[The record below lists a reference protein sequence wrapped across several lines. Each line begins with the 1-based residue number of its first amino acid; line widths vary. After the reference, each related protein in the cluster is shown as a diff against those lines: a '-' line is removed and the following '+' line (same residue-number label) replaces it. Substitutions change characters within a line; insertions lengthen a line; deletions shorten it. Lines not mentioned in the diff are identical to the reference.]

1 MQVVPFGS
9 LLNCDSVLIDCNDVA
24 VRGSV
29 HTMEKKKVTSI
40 KVPWD
45 AKEETTR

>member
-40 KVPWD
+40 KVP
-45 AKEETTR
+45 